1 MNETLIA
8 PQVHLLNGIKVKA
21 IGLCSALI
29 VVALLWP
36 YNPDS
41 DLAYKSYWAEIKKS
55 DLDKPALT
63 SHVVVLRYYLRKT
76 HADYLEEEL
85 NSQPQITN
93 RQLIEYLGKVATI
106 YEEYQIARH
115 PRRGVL
121 NPS

>member
-8 PQVHLLNGIKVKA
+8 PQVHLLDGIKVKA